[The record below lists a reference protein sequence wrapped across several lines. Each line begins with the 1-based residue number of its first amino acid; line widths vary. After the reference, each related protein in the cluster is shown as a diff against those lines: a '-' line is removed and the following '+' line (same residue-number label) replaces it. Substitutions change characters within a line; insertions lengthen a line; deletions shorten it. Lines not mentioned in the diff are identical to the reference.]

1 MYNLFNK
8 FLSDITPTYMCAGSI
23 NPINWLKQPK
33 VFLQFNLSKYWWSY
47 LELQFPALIIFQ
59 CQTLQPGMWTNLYAL
74 NNFLFYSV
82 LFFLYSYI
90 FCLPKPITPLCWCLV
105 VLGYLPALHPTFT
118 RLVTHIAIYLLLDEW
133 YIYIYISPER
143 WSNFVSGDISDERRF
158 TEAPNNEFPHYQWAE
173 TWILHLSLSQS
184 WLLDTSKCPFSRGH
198 TPFRKR
204 GKG

>member
-90 FCLPKPITPLCWCLV
+90 FCLAKPITPLCWCLV
-105 VLGYLPALHPTFT
+105 PGYLPALHPTFT

-133 YIYIYISPER
+133 YIYIYLLSDDRTSFRATSQTNVGSRKHQITSFHTTSGRRHEYYISA
-143 WSNFVSGDISDERRF
+143 FHKAD
-158 TEAPNNEFPHYQWAE
+158 Y
-173 TWILHLSLSQS
+173 
-184 WLLDTSKCPFSRGH
+184 
-198 TPFRKR
+198 
-204 GKG
+204 